1 MGGGGVYGCG
11 GVAGGGWSFILSMR
25 ERIKTVL
32 ANVLGFS
39 RRNEPDVARLRAVT
53 AAQIPL
59 AAPGEV
65 EISEVRCGNETVF
78 WRARCRGRCYHCHS
92 GGSFC
97 DVTVTRVG

>member
-1 MGGGGVYGCG
+1 
-11 GVAGGGWSFILSMR
+11 MR
-25 ERIKTVL
+25 DGIKSLL

-39 RRNEPDVARLRAVT
+39 RKDEPDVARLRAVT

-59 AAPGEV
+59 ATPAEV
-65 EISEVRCGNETVF
+65 EISEVRRGNETIF
-78 WRARCRGRCYHCHS
+78 WRALCRGRCYHCHS